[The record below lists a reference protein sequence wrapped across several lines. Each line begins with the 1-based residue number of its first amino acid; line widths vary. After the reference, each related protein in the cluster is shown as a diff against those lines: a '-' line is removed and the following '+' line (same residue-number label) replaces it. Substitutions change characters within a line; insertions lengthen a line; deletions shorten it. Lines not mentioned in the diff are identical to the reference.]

1 MGALTPTST
10 MSKTIKI
17 PEDADTAH
25 TQSLSLHHDH
35 VTSPRGMFRIFNRL
49 PQSALR
55 FVEMKKLSSFTNSD
69 FNVKKMLVYHLIN
82 FETRGSVDSFALT
95 AALIAHNSRL
105 CVSCLSSDIK
115 AL

>member
-49 PQSALR
+49 PQSALHELR
-55 FVEMKKLSSFTNSD
+55 FYVENEKSEFVHELRF
-69 FNVKKMLVYHLIN
+69 
-82 FETRGSVDSFALT
+82 
-95 AALIAHNSRL
+95 
-105 CVSCLSSDIK
+105 
-115 AL
+115 